1 MLSVALTTLKLVP
14 SGLYQVSVGIGKA
27 SDLQVN
33 VAVCPMQDIDV
44 DEVRPCMTAGS
55 VNYQRK
61 KNYYNHIINHSYHL

>member
-1 MLSVALTTLKLVP
+1 MN
-14 SGLYQVSVGIGKA
+14 VGIGKA

-33 VAVCPMQDIDV
+33 VTVCPMQDIDV

-61 KNYYNHIINHSYHL
+61 KTIIITSSIILTTYKGFELC

>member
-1 MLSVALTTLKLVP
+1 M
-14 SGLYQVSVGIGKA
+14 SVGIGKA

-33 VAVCPMQDIDV
+33 VTVCPMQDIDV

-61 KNYYNHIINHSYHL
+61 KKKLL

>member
-1 MLSVALTTLKLVP
+1 M
-14 SGLYQVSVGIGKA
+14 SVGIGKA

-33 VAVCPMQDIDV
+33 VTVCPMQDIDV

-61 KNYYNHIINHSYHL
+61 KKLLLSHHQSFLPPIRVLNYAKMPFIIS